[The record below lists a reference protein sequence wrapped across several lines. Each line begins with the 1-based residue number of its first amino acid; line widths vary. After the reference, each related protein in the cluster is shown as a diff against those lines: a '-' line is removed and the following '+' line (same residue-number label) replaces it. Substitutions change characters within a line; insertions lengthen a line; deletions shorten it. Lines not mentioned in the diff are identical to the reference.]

1 MRPKAIR
8 TFELLYSGAIGLYLA
23 NSVRDYEALKEST
36 GGDLTR
42 RGLDPD
48 TLLVTSI
55 LIVVG
60 MMLVLMFMAARLRVG
75 FVRYLLAAAVLWQG
89 WELSQVLQ
97 QEQGSSVIV
106 GVASVVL
113 QALAVI
119 FTFLPA
125 SSRWFAGTDLT
136 TTDDS

>member
-8 TFELLYSGAIGLYLA
+8 TFELLYFGAIGLYLA
-23 NSVRDYEALKEST
+23 NSVRDYEALKEAA

-48 TLLVTSI
+48 TLLVMSI
-55 LIVVG
+55 ILVVG
-60 MMLVLMFMAARLRVG
+60 MMLVLMFMVARLRIG
-75 FVRYLLAAAVLWQG
+75 FVRYLLAAGVLWQA
-89 WELSQVLQ
+89 WELSKVLE

-106 GVASVVL
+106 GIASVAL
-113 QALAVI
+113 QAVAVI

-125 SSRWFAGTDLT
+125 SNRWFAGTDLAT
-136 TTDDS
+136 SDDS

>member
-1 MRPKAIR
+1 MRPKSIR
-8 TFELLYSGAIGLYLA
+8 TFELLYFGAIGLYLA
-23 NSVRDYEALKEST
+23 NSVRDYEALKEAA
-36 GGDLTR
+36 GGDITR

-48 TLLVTSI
+48 TLLVISI
-55 LIVVG
+55 SLVVG
-60 MMLVLMFMAARLRVG
+60 MMLVLMFMVARLRIG

-89 WELSQVLQ
+89 WELSQVLE

-106 GVASVVL
+106 GIASVAL

-125 SSRWFAGTDLT
+125 SNRWFAGTSLAAA
-136 TTDDS
+136 DDR